1 MARINLLPWRAERN
15 KLRQREFYSML
26 GFAGLVGGVLAFG
39 LWTFYNGILSGQAE
53 RNSFLEA
60 EVAKVREQNK
70 EIQKLDQE
78 RNRLLARKQVI
89 EELQS
94 QRSQM
99 VHLFDTLVRTIP
111 EGVVLN
117 DLRQNGNTL
126 TLQGRTQ
133 SNARVSTYMRN
144 LEASEWMYDPQLSI
158 IEARADSSNGGIR
171 RTLPYAFTL
180 QVKLRSGNS
189 DNEGS

>member
-1 MARINLLPWRAERN
+1 MAKINLLPWRKERDA
-15 KLRQREFYSML
+15 LRKREFFSML
-26 GFAGLVGGVLAFG
+26 GFAGLVGAVLAFG

-53 RNSFLEA
+53 RNSFLET
-60 EVAKVREQNK
+60 EIAKVREQNK
-70 EIQKLDQE
+70 EIQKLDQQK
-78 RNRLLARKQVI
+78 NRLLARKQVL

-117 DLRQNGNTL
+117 DLRQHGNTL

-144 LEASEWMYDPQLSI
+144 LESSEWMYDPQLSI
-158 IEARADSSNGGIR
+158 IEARAQDAGIR
-171 RTLPYAFTL
+171 KALPYAFTL
-180 QVKLRSGNS
+180 QVKLRSATS
-189 DNEGS
+189 DSEGS

>member
-1 MARINLLPWRAERN
+1 MARINLLPWRKERDA
-15 KLRQREFYSML
+15 LRKREFFSML
-26 GFAGLVGGVLAFG
+26 GFAGLLGGVLAFG
-39 LWTFYNGILSGQAE
+39 LWTYYNGMLSGQAE
-53 RNSFLEA
+53 RNRFLEG

-70 EIQKLDQE
+70 EIHILDQQK
-78 RNRLLARKQVI
+78 NRLLARKQVI

-144 LEASEWMYDPQLSI
+144 LESSEWMYDPQLSI
-158 IEARADSSNGGIR
+158 IEARTQDAGIR
-171 RTLPYAFTL
+171 KSLPYAFTL
-180 QVKLRSGNS
+180 QVKLRSGSN
-189 DNEGS
+189 NNAEGS

>member
-1 MARINLLPWRAERN
+1 MAKINLLPWRKERDA
-15 KLRQREFYSML
+15 LRKREFFSML
-26 GFAGLVGGVLAFG
+26 GFAGLVGAVLAFG
-39 LWTFYNGILSGQAE
+39 LWTFYNGLLSGQAE
-53 RNSFLEA
+53 RNSFLET
-60 EVAKVREQNK
+60 EIAKVREQNK
-70 EIQKLDQE
+70 EIQQLDQQK
-78 RNRLLARKQVI
+78 NRLLARKQVL

-144 LEASEWMYDPQLSI
+144 LESSEWMYDPQLSI
-158 IEARADSSNGGIR
+158 IEARAQDAGIR
-171 RTLPYAFTL
+171 KALPYAFTL
-180 QVKLRSGNS
+180 QVKLRSATS
-189 DNEGS
+189 DSEGS